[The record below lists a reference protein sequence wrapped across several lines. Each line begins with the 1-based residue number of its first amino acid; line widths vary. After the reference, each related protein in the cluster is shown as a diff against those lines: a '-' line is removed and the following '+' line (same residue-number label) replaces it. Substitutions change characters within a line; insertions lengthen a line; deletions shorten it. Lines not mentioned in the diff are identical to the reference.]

1 MNRTSSATWVK
12 CVLEMFASQGL
23 DVPRLMRGAGISS
36 DELDQPGTRVGADAV
51 IRLWDLAIQA
61 SGNPALGIDRELV
74 ARFVNFDVVGHAMMS
89 SPDLRSGLV
98 SLSRYLALISDA
110 TTIELE
116 RDHGHER
123 PHSWLVIG
131 HIGNTLR
138 LPRQRQEHA
147 ILTLLIL
154 CNWLT
159 RRDVRPL
166 AAEFIFPRPVCEL
179 PYRKAFDCPLRFGQA
194 ATRLLLSDVDLA
206 TPLPSRSPAM
216 LALHERIMD
225 EQLSHLGSTT
235 VSNKVREQVMQ
246 RLSHGEPRRE
256 DIAAFLALTD
266 RTLQRRL
273 RAEGTSYQQLLDEA
287 RCELARKYLAQV
299 KLPLSA
305 MADLLG
311 FGDQSNFF
319 RACKRWFG
327 VPPGEYRKALGLHT
341 GASALALP

>member
-1 MNRTSSATWVK
+1 MNRSSSATWVK
-12 CVLEMFASQGL
+12 GVLEMFASQGL
-23 DVPRLMRGAGISS
+23 DVQRLMRGAGIDSTG
-36 DELDQPGTRVGADAV
+36 LDQPGARVGADAV

-74 ARFVNFDVVGHAMMS
+74 ARFVNFDVVGHAMLS
-89 SPDLRSGLV
+89 SPDLRSGLEN
-98 SLSRYLALISDA
+98 LSRYLALISDA

-116 RDHGHER
+116 DER
-123 PHSWLVIG
+123 PHSWLVIS

-138 LPRQRQEHA
+138 LPRQRQEHG
-147 ILTLLIL
+147 ILTLLTL
-154 CNWLT
+154 CSWLT
-159 RRDVRPL
+159 RREVRPL
-166 AAEFIFPRPVCEL
+166 AAEFIFPPPVCEL
-179 PYRKAFDCPLRFGQA
+179 PYQKAFDCPLRFGQPV
-194 ATRLLLSDVDLA
+194 TRLLLADTDLA

-216 LALHERIMD
+216 LALHERLMD
-225 EQLSHLGSTT
+225 EQLSHLGSST

-246 RLSHGEPRRE
+246 RLGHGEPRRD

-287 RCELARKYLAQV
+287 RCELARKYLAQD

-327 VPPGEYRKALGLHT
+327 VPPGEYRKALTSNT
-341 GASALALP
+341 GAPVRALH

>member
-1 MNRTSSATWVK
+1 MNRSSSATWVK
-12 CVLEMFASQGL
+12 GVLEMFASQGL
-23 DVPRLMRGAGISS
+23 DVQRLMQGAGINSN
-36 DELDQPGTRVGADAV
+36 ELDQAGTRVGADAV

-61 SGNPALGIDRELV
+61 SGNPALGIDRDLV
-74 ARFVNFDVVGHAMMS
+74 ARYVNFDVVGHAMLS
-89 SPDLRSGLV
+89 SPDLRSGLE

-116 RDHGHER
+116 EER
-123 PHSWLVIG
+123 PHSWLVIS

-154 CNWLT
+154 CSWLT
-159 RRDVRPL
+159 RRNVRPL
-166 AAEFIFPRPVCEL
+166 AAEFIFPQPVCEL
-179 PYRKAFDCPLRFGQA
+179 PYRQAFDCPLRFGQPV
-194 ATRLLLSDVDLA
+194 TRLLLADTDLA

-216 LALHERIMD
+216 LALHERLMD

-246 RLSHGEPRRE
+246 RLGHGEPRRE

-273 RAEGTSYQQLLDEA
+273 RGEGTSYQQLLDEA
-287 RCELARKYLAQV
+287 RCELARKYLAQD

-327 VPPGEYRKALGLHT
+327 VPPGEYRKALTSNTSAPAMALH
-341 GASALALP
+341 

>member
-1 MNRTSSATWVK
+1 MNRSSSTTWVK
-12 CVLEMFASQGL
+12 GVLDMFASQGL
-23 DVPRLMRGAGISS
+23 DVQRLMRGAGIDSS
-36 DELDQPGTRVGADAV
+36 AIDQTGTRIEADAV

-89 SPDLRSGLV
+89 SHDLRSGLE

-110 TTIELE
+110 TTIELVY
-116 RDHGHER
+116 ER

-147 ILTLLIL
+147 ILTLQIL
-154 CNWLT
+154 CSWLT
-159 RRDVRPL
+159 RREVRPL
-166 AAEFIFPRPVCEL
+166 AAEFIFPQPVCEL
-179 PYRKAFDCPLRFGQA
+179 PYRKAFDCPLRFGQPV
-194 ATRLLLSDVDLA
+194 TRLLLADTDLA

-246 RLSHGEPRRE
+246 RLGQGEPRRE
-256 DIAAFLALTD
+256 DIAAYLALTD

-287 RCELARKYLAQV
+287 RCELARKYLAQD

-327 VPPGEYRKALGLHT
+327 VPPGEYRKALGNT
-341 GASALALP
+341 GTPTLALQ

>member
-1 MNRTSSATWVK
+1 MNRSSSATWVK
-12 CVLEMFASQGL
+12 GVLEMFASQGL
-23 DVPRLMRGAGISS
+23 DVQRLLHGAEINST
-36 DELDQPGTRVGADAV
+36 ELDQPGARVGADAM
-51 IRLWDLAIQA
+51 IRLWDLAIHA

-74 ARFVNFDVVGHAMMS
+74 ARFVNFDVVGHAMLS
-89 SPDLRSGLV
+89 SPDLRSGLD

-110 TTIELE
+110 TTVELE
-116 RDHGHER
+116 DER
-123 PHSWLVIG
+123 PHSWLVLG

-138 LPRQRQEHA
+138 VPRQRQEHA

-166 AAEFIFPRPVCEL
+166 AAEFIFAQPACEL

-194 ATRLLLSDVDLA
+194 TTRLLLADTDLA

-216 LALHERIMD
+216 LALHERLMD
-225 EQLSHLGSTT
+225 EQLSHLGNTT
-235 VSNKVREQVMQ
+235 ISNKVREQLMQ
-246 RLSHGEPRRE
+246 RLGHGEPRRE
-256 DIAAFLALTD
+256 DIASFLALTD
-266 RTLQRRL
+266 RPLQRRL
-273 RAEGTSYQQLLDEA
+273 RAKDPSYQQLLDEV
-287 RCELARKYLAQV
+287 RCELARKYLAQD

-327 VPPGEYRKALGLHT
+327 VPPGEYRKALTIGNRAPAPVLH
-341 GASALALP
+341 

>member
-1 MNRTSSATWVK
+1 MNRSSSTTWVK
-12 CVLEMFASQGL
+12 GVLEMFASQGL
-23 DVPRLMRGAGISS
+23 DVQRLMRGAGIDST
-36 DELDQPGTRVGADAV
+36 ELDQAGARVGADAV
-51 IRLWDLAIQA
+51 IRLWDMAILA

-74 ARFVNFDVVGHAMMS
+74 SRFVNFDVVGHAMMS
-89 SPDLRSGLV
+89 SPDLRSGLE

-110 TTIELE
+110 TTIELV
-116 RDHGHER
+116 DER

-147 ILTLLIL
+147 ILTLQIL
-154 CNWLT
+154 CSWLT
-159 RRDVRPL
+159 RREVRPL
-166 AAEFIFPRPVCEL
+166 AAEFIFPQPVCEL
-179 PYRKAFDCPLRFGQA
+179 PYRKAFDCPLRFGQPV
-194 ATRLLLSDVDLA
+194 TRLLLADSDLA

-216 LALHERIMD
+216 LALHERLMD

-235 VSNKVREQVMQ
+235 VSNKVREHVMQ
-246 RLSHGEPRRE
+246 RLSQGEPRRE
-256 DIAAFLALTD
+256 DIAALLALTD

-273 RAEGTSYQQLLDEA
+273 RAESTSYQQLLDEV
-287 RCELARKYLAQV
+287 RCELARKYLAQD

-327 VPPGEYRKALGLHT
+327 VPPGEYRKALTHNT
-341 GASALALP
+341 HAPVLALH

>member
-1 MNRTSSATWVK
+1 MNRTSSSTWIK
-12 CVLEMFASQGL
+12 GVLDMFASQGL
-23 DVPRLMRGAGISS
+23 DVQRLMLGAGIDSS
-36 DELDQPGTRVGADAV
+36 ALDQAGARVGADAV

-89 SPDLRSGLV
+89 SPDLRSGLE

-110 TTIELE
+110 TTIELV
-116 RDHGHER
+116 DDVHAG

-147 ILTLLIL
+147 ILTLQIL
-154 CNWLT
+154 CSWLT
-159 RRDVRPL
+159 RREVRPL
-166 AAEFIFPRPVCEL
+166 AAEFIFPQPECEL
-179 PYRKAFDCPLRFGQA
+179 PYRKAFDCPLRFGQP
-194 ATRLLLSDVDLA
+194 ATRLLLADTDLA

-235 VSNKVREQVMQ
+235 VSNKVREHVMQ
-246 RLSHGEPRRE
+246 RLGQGEPRRE
-256 DIAAFLALTD
+256 DIAALLALTD

-287 RCELARKYLAQV
+287 RCELARKYLAQD

-327 VPPGEYRKALGLHT
+327 VPPGEYRRALTTNT
-341 GASALALP
+341 GASALAMH

>member
-12 CVLEMFASQGL
+12 GVLDMFASQGL
-23 DVPRLMRGAGISS
+23 DVQRLMLGAGIDSS
-36 DELDQPGTRVGADAV
+36 ALDQAGARVGADAV

-89 SPDLRSGLV
+89 SPDLRSGLE

-110 TTIELE
+110 TTIELV
-116 RDHGHER
+116 DDIHAG

-147 ILTLLIL
+147 ILTLQIL
-154 CNWLT
+154 CSWLT

-166 AAEFIFPRPVCEL
+166 AAEFIFPQPDCEL
-179 PYRKAFDCPLRFGQA
+179 PYRKAFDCPLRFGQPV
-194 ATRLLLSDVDLA
+194 TRLLLADTDLA
-206 TPLPSRSPAM
+206 TPLPSRSPAL

-235 VSNKVREQVMQ
+235 VSNKVREHVMQ
-246 RLSHGEPRRE
+246 RLGQGEPRRE
-256 DIAAFLALTD
+256 DIAALLALTD

-273 RAEGTSYQQLLDEA
+273 RAEGTSYQQLLDEV
-287 RCELARKYLAQV
+287 RSELARKYLAQD

-327 VPPGEYRKALGLHT
+327 VPPGEYRRALT
-341 GASALALP
+341 TNTSASALAMH